1 MYEHCIDNDHST
13 LWCAIE
19 TNSNGTYSKWKNC
32 DENCSKN
39 SYEKQDHNSFELYNI
54 VNCKSLLGS
63 IEHPTNIKWTYD
75 IMLPFE
81 KNIATEITIIDDN
94 LLPTGYYELTF
105 DFFSVSIFPADFP
118 ALPLIYAVY
127 KSAKNKQFAQPSN

>member
-1 MYEHCIDNDHST
+1 
-13 LWCAIE
+13 
-19 TNSNGTYSKWKNC
+19 
-32 DENCSKN
+32 
-39 SYEKQDHNSFELYNI
+39 
-54 VNCKSLLGS
+54 
-63 IEHPTNIKWTYD
+63 
-75 IMLPFE
+75 MLPFE